1 MNANGISIV
10 IGSWGSYNA
19 CNEKALGSGWLDLSE
34 YSDWDE
40 IADELTKRGF
50 DLEGIDEEL
59 FIQDIEGLDADI
71 RWDYMNP
78 EELFNT
84 LKESEVLEDTYKYDV
99 MTAYLEVLG
108 YNDFK
113 ELVNRYGNRWNDDI
127 NIYRGF
133 DWEDYGREM
142 FDLMGYQIP
151 ESILDYFDFKAYGES
166 FQYDNIHEYSE
177 GLIEIL
183 R

>member
-1 MNANGISIV
+1 MITNEISIV

-19 CNEKALGSGWLDLSE
+19 CNAKACGSKWFNLSD

-40 IADELTKRGF
+40 IANELTKQGF

-59 FIQDIEGLDADI
+59 FIQDIEGLEADI
-71 RWDYMNP
+71 NWDCMNP
-78 EELFNT
+78 EELFNI
-84 LKESEVLEDTYKYDV
+84 LMEADVLDDSYKYDV
-99 MTAYLEVLG
+99 MNAYLEVRG
-108 YNDFK
+108 FDDFK
-113 ELVNRYGNRWNDDI
+113 ALVDNYGHKWNDDI
-127 NIYRGF
+127 NIYKGF

-142 FDLMGYQIP
+142 FDLMCYEIP
-151 ESILDYFDFKAYGES
+151 EPILDYFDFKAYGES
-166 FQYDNIHEYSE
+166 FQYDNIHEYSD

>member
-1 MNANGISIV
+1 MS
-10 IGSWGSYNA
+10 
-19 CNEKALGSGWLDLSE
+19 
-34 YSDWDE
+34 
-40 IADELTKRGF
+40 
-50 DLEGIDEEL
+50 
-59 FIQDIEGLDADI
+59 
-71 RWDYMNP
+71 P

-84 LKESEVLEDTYKYDV
+84 LKEADVLDDTYKYDI
-99 MTAYLEVLG
+99 MMAYLEVMS

-113 ELVNRYGNRWNDDI
+113 RLVDNYGHRWCDDI
-127 NIYRGF
+127 NIYKGF

-142 FDLMGYQIP
+142 FDLMGYEIS
-151 ESILDYFDFKAYGES
+151 ESILDYFDFKSYGES

>member
-1 MNANGISIV
+1 MNVNGISIV

-40 IADELTKRGF
+40 IVDELTERGF

-59 FIQDIEGLDADI
+59 FIQDIEGLDADV

-84 LKESEVLEDTYKYDV
+84 LKESEVLEDTHKYDV

-113 ELVNRYGNRWNDDI
+113 ELVDRYGNRWNDDI

-142 FDLMGYQIP
+142 FDVMGYQIP

>member
-1 MNANGISIV
+1 MNVNGISIV

-40 IADELTKRGF
+40 IVDELTERGF

-59 FIQDIEGLDADI
+59 FIQDIEGLDADV

-84 LKESEVLEDTYKYDV
+84 LKESEVLEDTHKYDV

-113 ELVNRYGNRWNDDI
+113 ELVDRYGNRWNDDI

>member
-1 MNANGISIV
+1 MITNGISIV

-19 CNEKALGSGWLDLSE
+19 CNEKALGSGWLDLSD
-34 YSDWDE
+34 YLDWDE
-40 IADELTKRGF
+40 IVDELTKRGF

-59 FIQDIEGLDADI
+59 FIQDIEGFDADV
-71 RWDYMNP
+71 RWDYMKP

-113 ELVNRYGNRWNDDI
+113 ELVDRYGNRWNDDI

>member
-1 MNANGISIV
+1 MIANGISIV

-19 CNEKALGSGWLDLSE
+19 CNEKALGSGWLDLSD

-59 FIQDIEGLDADI
+59 FIQDIEGLDADE
-71 RWDYMNP
+71 RWDYMSP

-113 ELVNRYGNRWNDDI
+113 ELVDRYGNRWNDDI

-177 GLIEIL
+177 GLIEIS